1 MCADMIRTDDSTFGK
16 TQYILNP
23 GDHFAT
29 NEDCVLAT
37 IAGSCVVVC
46 LFDLAR
52 GIGGMGHF
60 IVPGAIDTKG
70 IYADD
75 IAQHGILNLEYLIG
89 ELVKLGGD
97 RKYLR
102 AKMFGAG
109 YIADS
114 NAVRNDIIDSN
125 IRFMY
130 EYFTIEKIAVERSD
144 LGGEFRRKLYFFP
157 KTGYV
162 YRKVLKH
169 NENESE
175 FIKLE
180 KEYIARAFRNGKQH
194 GRVLLFD

>member
-1 MCADMIRTDDSTFGK
+1 MIRINDSSFGK
-16 TQYILNP
+16 PLYILNP

-37 IAGSCVVVC
+37 IAGLCVVVC
-46 LFDLAR
+46 LFDVTR

-60 IVPGAIDTKG
+60 IVPGTLNTKG
-70 IYADD
+70 IYADE
-75 IAQHGILNLEYLIG
+75 IAQHGIVNLEYLIG

-97 RKYLR
+97 RRFLR
-102 AKMFGAG
+102 AKVFGAG
-109 YIADS
+109 YIPDS
-114 NAVRNDIIDSN
+114 NYIENKIIDSN

-130 EYFTIEKIAVERSD
+130 EYFTLEKITVERSD

-175 FIKLE
+175 FIRLE
-180 KEYIARAFRNGKQH
+180 KEYIDRAFRNRAQR
-194 GRVLLFD
+194 GRVMLFE